1 MKVVI
6 DNQEFEVIIVRKKT
20 NKNTY
25 LRVNENLNIYVTT
38 NYYTKDKEILKLIND
53 NQKAIIRMKD
63 RQKRKKEQEE
73 TFTYL
78 GKSYDIVYLNTK
90 DVILS
95 ESRLLINKDYD
106 INKWL
111 LKQAKVIFQEELDK
125 IYNIFPT
132 NIPYPSLTIRS
143 MKTRWGVCNVRTKRV
158 TLNLELIKKD
168 IKYLDYVIAHELSHL
183 VYPNHSNSFWK
194 LVEKVI
200 PNYKLL
206 RKEMRNYE

>member
-6 DNQEFEVIIVRKKT
+6 DDINFDVIIVKKKT

-25 LRVNENLNIYVTT
+25 VRVNEDLNIYITT
-38 NYYTKDKEILKLIND
+38 NYFTRDKDILKLIND
-53 NQKAIIRMKD
+53 NQSLIIKMYNK
-63 RQKRKKEQEE
+63 QVQRKKSEE
-73 TFTYL
+73 IFSYL
-78 GKSYDIVYLNTK
+78 GKKYDIVYLNSK
-90 DVILS
+90 EVILG
-95 ESRLLINKDYD
+95 ENKLLISRDYD

-111 LKQAKVIFQEELDK
+111 LKQANIVFKEELDK
-125 IYNIFPT
+125 VYNIFPV
-132 NIPYPSLTIRS
+132 NIPYPTLTIRS

-183 VYPNHSNSFWK
+183 VYPNHSKDFWA
-194 LVEKVI
+194 LVERVI

>member
-6 DNQEFEVIIVRKKT
+6 DEQEFEVIIVRKKT

-25 LRVNENLNIYVTT
+25 LRVNDDLNIYVTT
-38 NYYTKDKEILKLIND
+38 NYYTKDKEILKLIED
-53 NQKAIIRMKD
+53 NKKAIIRMRE
-63 RQKRKKEQEE
+63 RQERRKEQEE

-78 GKSYDIVYLNTK
+78 GRKYDIVYLNTK
-90 DVILS
+90 DVILG

-111 LKQAKVIFQEELDK
+111 LKRAKVIFQEELDK

-132 NIPYPSLTIRS
+132 SIPYPSLTIRS

-183 VYPNHSNSFWK
+183 VYPNHSKSFWT

>member
-6 DNQEFEVIIVRKKT
+6 DDINFDVIIVKKKT
-20 NKNTY
+20 NKKNY
-25 LRVNENLNIYVTT
+25 LRVNEDLNIYITT
-38 NYYTKDKEILKLIND
+38 NYFTRDKDILKLIND
-53 NQKAIIRMKD
+53 NQSLIIKMYNK
-63 RQKRKKEQEE
+63 QVQRKKSEE
-73 TFTYL
+73 IFSYL
-78 GKSYDIVYLNTK
+78 GKKYDIVYLNSK
-90 DVILS
+90 EVILG
-95 ESRLLINKDYD
+95 ENKLLISRDYD

-111 LKQAKVIFQEELDK
+111 LKQANIVFKEELDK
-125 IYNIFPT
+125 VYNIFPV
-132 NIPYPSLTIRS
+132 NIPYPTLTIRS

-183 VYPNHSNSFWK
+183 VYPNHSKDFWA
-194 LVEKVI
+194 LVERVI